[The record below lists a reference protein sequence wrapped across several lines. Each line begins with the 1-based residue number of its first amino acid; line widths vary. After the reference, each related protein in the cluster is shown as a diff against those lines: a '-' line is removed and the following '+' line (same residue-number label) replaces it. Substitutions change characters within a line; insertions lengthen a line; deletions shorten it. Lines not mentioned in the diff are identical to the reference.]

1 MASRPGLQPRAAW
14 TIRNLAAAQV
24 LAQVVPSVPVGYWQR
39 RIGARAFALDIVPT
53 MPRESQHVRLLRLPG
68 MPPVWL
74 LASAVMTWGVVPW
87 MWRADARTERIE
99 ARAAVA
105 RVRDAART
113 PACAVVFVASVAER
127 TRLRHM
133 PHLRITG
140 AAATVTA
147 VGLITTD
154 DIVAVL
160 TDAAADLA
168 GRDGVHAVRSALRRL
183 QTMDEDDDGPCD

>member
-1 MASRPGLQPRAAW
+1 MASRPDLQPRAAW
-14 TIRNLAAAQV
+14 TIRNLVAAQV

-87 MWRADARTERIE
+87 MWRADARTERAD

-133 PHLRITG
+133 PHLCITG

-147 VGLITTD
+147 VGFITTD
-154 DIVAVL
+154 DIVA
-160 TDAAADLA
+160 
-168 GRDGVHAVRSALRRL
+168 
-183 QTMDEDDDGPCD
+183 C

>member
-1 MASRPGLQPRAAW
+1 MSSRPALQPRASW
-14 TIRNLAAAQV
+14 TIRHLRAAQV
-24 LAQVVPSVPVGYWQR
+24 LAQVLPSVPVGYWQR

-87 MWRADARTERIE
+87 MWRADARSDGAE
-99 ARAAVA
+99 ARASVA
-105 RVRDAART
+105 RVRAAAAT
-113 PACAVVFVASVAER
+113 PACAVVFVASEAEQ

-133 PHLRITG
+133 PHLRLTG
-140 AAATVTA
+140 TASTVTA
-147 VGLITTD
+147 VGLVTID

-160 TDAAADLA
+160 ADASADLA
-168 GRDGVHAVRSALRRL
+168 GRDGVHAVRSAMRRL
-183 QTMDEDDDGPCD
+183 QTTDRDEAG